1 MIYEARSVWL
11 RPKMYGVSIEARDI
25 LVFPED
31 TSDPFPDSEED
42 DE

>member
-1 MIYEARSVWL
+1 MRARSVWL
-11 RPKMYGVSIEARDI
+11 QPKMYGVSLEARDI

-31 TSDPFPDSEED
+31 DSDPFPSDEED